1 MVARPFLGQIG
12 STRLHFVHDAMR
24 HRKAAV
30 RAWTEAGDDVGIWQT
45 RKSIPTFR
53 RDVKISR
60 QAHDRSSE
68 LTCLPLPRQALRLH
82 RPRGHIIDT
91 SQYEPP
97 ACLGRDKHE
106 YPLSASGL
114 FLRGFPLSFCN
125 IRGRLIATCRQD
137 CSGEKT

>member
-12 STRLHFVHDAMR
+12 STRSHFVHGAMR

-91 SQYEPP
+91 RTYLINAFEPVCSCRHNFRIARDPRDMSDLACKLVELLVRICYGSQNP
-97 ACLGRDKHE
+97 
-106 YPLSASGL
+106 
-114 FLRGFPLSFCN
+114 
-125 IRGRLIATCRQD
+125 
-137 CSGEKT
+137 